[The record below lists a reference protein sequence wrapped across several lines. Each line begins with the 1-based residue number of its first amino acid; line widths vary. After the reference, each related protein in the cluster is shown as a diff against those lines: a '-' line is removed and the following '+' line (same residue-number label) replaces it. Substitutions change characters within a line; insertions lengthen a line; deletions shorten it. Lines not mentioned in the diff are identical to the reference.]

1 MVTFTAM
8 LRKFG
13 AKGEK
18 TGRATLGWTYIDVPA
33 AVADLLSGGP
43 KKAFRVKG
51 RLDTLSI

>member
-1 MVTFTAM
+1 MVTFTVM